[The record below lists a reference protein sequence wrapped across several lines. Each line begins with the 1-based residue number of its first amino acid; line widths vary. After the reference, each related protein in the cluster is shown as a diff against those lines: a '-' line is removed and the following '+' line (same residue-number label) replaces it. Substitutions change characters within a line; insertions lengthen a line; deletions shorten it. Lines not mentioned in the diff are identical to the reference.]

1 MNAKILLLAL
11 LLTVTGLRA
20 QTTAPTTNGVSHEE
34 ILRRAGAKTASP
46 AGATTTAPG
55 PDWAATN
62 VTQPTSTSAPAAPP
76 AVGNDAV
83 RTQAM
88 ESRIAQ
94 LRAAAATNNNRST
107 PTRSPRA
114 TPAAAPAA
122 LPAAPAVAP
131 ATPPAPAAPAAPAAA
146 NVPPGLGEMAI
157 RPPSSA
163 NTVPDP
169 DRIMEAGSINWTAAT
184 LEQVLEIYSEF
195 VGRNLLRPATLPKV
209 EIVLKQT
216 TPLTKLEVVRMIEAA
231 LYLNQVSVVNVGDK
245 FVTVIP
251 TAEAFKIPGI
261 INTNNLS
268 ALPDL
273 GTIVTRIVQLKFTKP
288 TEMVQIL
295 TPFAS
300 GTAATPI
307 MPVDSS
313 GMLVL
318 RDNVANVKRMLE
330 MIEKVDVVAQS
341 EIISEVIPIK
351 YAKAEEIAAAL
362 SSVGGGSG
370 GTVGT
375 RASTSAPSTG
385 FGNRVG
391 GGLNQ
396 PGQYNQPGSVPGA
409 GSTTPTPSSNASFGD
424 RVRNLISKAAQSGD
438 LTILG
443 TTKIIADIRSNSLLV
458 FASRQDMEMIKD
470 IIGKLDV
477 VLSQVLIE
485 TVIMD
490 VSLGR
495 DFSLGVTAGQAP
507 RTRSDSVVGGQYN
520 NTGQLGT
527 LNDFLKQVNTSTNLS
542 GVFPTGSG
550 LNYFGRFNGELDI
563 AVSALAGDSRVN
575 VIQKPRIQTSHATPA
590 SIFVGS
596 TVPYISGTYYG
607 GTYGNSSSYQQLRVG
622 IGLTVTPFINQDG
635 LVVMKVEETIDER
648 GKDVIID
655 NNPIPETTS
664 RTLSAEIA
672 VRDRETIILGGFIRN
687 EDKNSKSGV
696 PLLKDIPLLGAL
708 FSSRTSNKARQ
719 ELVVLMRP
727 TVLRTPERA
736 AEQVDIE
743 KERLPGIRQAEKDL
757 DKVELDKANREKKQR
772 EVQHSAAPQ
781 SSTPGHADFH
791 KSAPFSPEEEKLLSN
806 PQPAN
811 AP

>member
-11 LLTVTGLRA
+11 LVTAPGLRA
-20 QTTAPTTNGVSHEE
+20 QTTNANALSHEE
-34 ILRRAGAKTASP
+34 VLRRAGGKPTAT
-46 AGATTTAPG
+46 ATGTAAPG

-62 VTQPTSTSAPAAPP
+62 VSQPANASAPATPVNP
-76 AVGNDAV
+76 GNDAV

-88 ESRIAQ
+88 EARIAQ
-94 LRAAAATNNNRST
+94 LRAAAATNAVRMPTTRAPRST
-107 PTRSPRA
+107 
-114 TPAAAPAA
+114 PAA
-122 LPAAPAVAP
+122 LPAIPAAPA
-131 ATPPAPAAPAAPAAA
+131 ATPTPAPAAAPAAA
-146 NVPPGLGEMAI
+146 NVPPGLGEMTL

-163 NTVPDP
+163 NTIPDP
-169 DRIMEAGSINWTAAT
+169 DRLMEAGSINWTAAT

-195 VGRNLLRPATLPKV
+195 VGRNLLRPATLPKA

-231 LYLNQVSVVNVGDK
+231 LYLNQVSVVNVGEK

-261 INTNNLS
+261 INTNDFRT
-268 ALPDL
+268 LPDL
-273 GTIVTRIVQLKFTKP
+273 GPIMTRIVQLKYTKP
-288 TEMVQIL
+288 SEMVQVL

-300 GTAATPI
+300 GTAANPI

-330 MIEKVDVVAQS
+330 MVEKVDQVAQS

-375 RASTSAPSTG
+375 RATASTPSSG
-385 FGNRVG
+385 FGNRMGGVG
-391 GGLNQ
+391 GMGQTGAYGQ
-396 PGQYNQPGSVPGA
+396 PGTMPGA
-409 GSTTPTPSSNASFGD
+409 ASSTPTPSSNASFGD
-424 RVRNLISKAAQSGD
+424 RVRNLITKASQSGD

-485 TVIMD
+485 TIIMD
-490 VSLGR
+490 VSLGNE
-495 DFSLGVTAGQAP
+495 FSLGVTAGQAP
-507 RTRSDSVVGGQYN
+507 RTKDDIKSGGFYN
-520 NTGQLGT
+520 NSGQLGT
-527 LNDFLKQVNTSTNLS
+527 LNSFLSPTAITN
-542 GVFPTGSG
+542 FPTGSG
-550 LNYFGRFNGELDI
+550 LNYFGRFGGDLDV
-563 AVSALAGDSRVN
+563 AVTALASDSRVN

-635 LVVMKVEETIDER
+635 LVVMKIEETIDER

-655 NNPIPETTS
+655 DNPIPETTS

-672 VRDRETIILGGFIRN
+672 VRDRETIMLGGFIRN
-687 EDKNSKSGV
+687 ADSRSKSGV

-708 FSSRTSNKARQ
+708 FSSRENSKARQ
-719 ELVVLMRP
+719 ELIVLMRP
-727 TVLRTPERA
+727 TVLRTPELA
-736 AEQVDIE
+736 AMHVDVE

-757 DKVELDKANREKKQR
+757 DKVELNKANLEKEKQR
-772 EVQHSAAPQ
+772 REAKPKSHP
-781 SSTPGHADFH
+781 HATETSDFS
-791 KSAPFSPEEEKLLSN
+791 KSAPFTPEEEKLLYES
-806 PQPAN
+806 PATP

>member
-11 LLTVTGLRA
+11 LVTAPGLRA
-20 QTTAPTTNGVSHEE
+20 QTTNANALSHEE
-34 ILRRAGAKTASP
+34 VLRRAGGKPTA
-46 AGATTTAPG
+46 AATGTATAAPG

-62 VTQPTSTSAPAAPP
+62 VSQPANASAPAAPVNP
-76 AVGNDAV
+76 GNDAV

-88 ESRIAQ
+88 EARIAQ
-94 LRAAAATNNNRST
+94 LRAAAATNAVRMPTTRAPRST
-107 PTRSPRA
+107 
-114 TPAAAPAA
+114 PAA
-122 LPAAPAVAP
+122 LPAIPAA
-131 ATPPAPAAPAAPAAA
+131 ATPTPAPAAAPAAA
-146 NVPPGLGEMAI
+146 NVPPGLGEMTL

-163 NTVPDP
+163 NTIPDP
-169 DRIMEAGSINWTAAT
+169 DRLMEAGSINWTAAT

-195 VGRNLLRPATLPKV
+195 VGRNLLRPAALPKA

-231 LYLNQVSVVNVGDK
+231 LYLNQVSVVNVGEK

-261 INTNNLS
+261 INTNSLS
-268 ALPDL
+268 SLPDL
-273 GTIVTRIVQLKFTKP
+273 GTIVTRIVQLKYTKP
-288 TEMVQIL
+288 SEMVQIL

-300 GTAATPI
+300 GTAANPI

-330 MIEKVDVVAQS
+330 MVEKVDQVAQS

-375 RASTSAPSTG
+375 RSTATTPSSG
-385 FGNRVG
+385 FGNRMG
-391 GGLNQ
+391 GAGGM
-396 PGQYNQPGSVPGA
+396 GQTGAYGQPGSMPGA
-409 GSTTPTPSSNASFGD
+409 ASTTPTPSSSASFGD
-424 RVRNLISKAAQSGD
+424 RVRNLITKASQSGD

-485 TVIMD
+485 TIIMD
-490 VSLGR
+490 VSLGNE
-495 DFSLGVTAGQAP
+495 FSLGVTAGQAP
-507 RTRSDSVVGGQYN
+507 RTKDDIRSGGFYN
-520 NTGQLGT
+520 NSGQLST
-527 LNDFLKQVNTSTNLS
+527 LNSFLNSSVTN

-550 LNYFGRFNGELDI
+550 LNYFGRFGGDLDV
-563 AVSALAGDSRVN
+563 AVNALASDSRVN

-635 LVVMKVEETIDER
+635 LVVMKIEETIDER

-655 NNPIPETTS
+655 DNPIPETTS

-672 VRDRETIILGGFIRN
+672 VRDRETIMLGGFIRN
-687 EDKNSKSGV
+687 ADSRSKSGV

-708 FSSRTSNKARQ
+708 FSSRENSKARQ
-719 ELVVLMRP
+719 ELIVLMRP
-727 TVLRTPERA
+727 TVLRTPELA
-736 AEQVDIE
+736 AMHVDVE

-757 DKVELDKANREKKQR
+757 DKVELNKANLEKEKQR
-772 EVQHSAAPQ
+772 REAKPTPQ
-781 SSTPGHADFH
+781 SRTHATETSDFS
-791 KSAPFSPEEEKLLSN
+791 KSAPFTPEEEKLLYES
-806 PQPAN
+806 PATP